1 MANFRLRTHRYDD
14 LTNWEIEQYL
24 KTNDIIVVPVGNCET
39 HAALPVDC
47 EFVAVQGYAQLI
59 AERVGGLFLPNL
71 VYFNPGGTQ
80 IGRGT
85 IHVSMA
91 QSYSY
96 CKAIAHSLLNQGF
109 KRQIWI
115 PSHVPTTD
123 FLLAMVTDFFDE
135 TKVPLLYMDVN
146 AYLSN
151 LGLRPKMRFDS
162 SAPPQPP
169 TTRAGEPVDVF
180 NDTMLG
186 AYLLAGRLD
195 AVPAK
200 GEVDFP
206 EAEQPEGFIPNWFPE
221 YRLLG
226 SCSSF
231 MAAPAP
237 YYYTHPDEHIGPP
250 IARFTRE
257 ELQKRA
263 EIGLTYLRQSLEEAK
278 LEELMA
284 ALRHLQ
290 DYMAQTVAKHYD
302 HLPKNRYSAASPFYI
317 PCTEA

>member
-1 MANFRLRTHRYDD
+1 MSGIKLRTRRYDD

-24 KTNDIIVVPVGNCET
+24 KHNDIIVVPVGNCET

-47 EFVAVQGYAQLI
+47 EFIGVQGYAQLI
-59 AERVGGLFLPNL
+59 AEKVDGLFLPSM

-85 IHVSMA
+85 IHVSMEE
-91 QSYSY
+91 SYRY

-115 PSHVPTTD
+115 PSHVPSTD

-135 TKVPLLYMDVN
+135 TKVPILYMDVN

-151 LGLRPKMRFDS
+151 IGAKPPMSFDPNRPK
-162 SAPPQPP
+162 P
-169 TTRAGEPVDVF
+169 TTKAGVQVDPF

-186 AYLLAGRLD
+186 AYKLAGRLN

-206 EAEQPEGFIPNWFPE
+206 DCEEPEGFLPNWFPE
-221 YRLLG
+221 YNLLTK
-226 SCSSF
+226 CSSF

-237 YYYTHPDEHIGPP
+237 YYYTHPDEHVGPP
-250 IARFTRE
+250 IAKFTRE
-257 ELQKRA
+257 ELEQRA
-263 EIGLTYLRQSLEEAK
+263 EIGITYMNELLDDGRLD
-278 LEELMA
+278 ELMA
-284 ALRHLQ
+284 ALKHLQ
-290 DYMAQTVAKHYD
+290 EYMAETVAKHYD
-302 HLPKNRYSAASPFYI
+302 HLPKNKFSTTSPF
-317 PCTEA
+317 